1 MSHFAQGQLHPNSF
15 HLKPLAY
22 VACTLTKCR
31 VMGIQKHVF
40 KLSLLTSSLLAS
52 QLVVAADSTELKDVV
67 ISATKTEV
75 EVSEAPAAV
84 RLISQDDIE
93 SKNVSSIGD
102 AMTSVPGLSLAAP
115 QLGQMGKGVGAGSFT
130 FRGMD
135 SSRTAVLVD
144 GQSLTDG
151 FSSKVDFRTIMIDD
165 VERIEVVPGAFS
177 SLYGSHAMGG
187 VINVITKESD
197 EPETTLTV
205 RKGFGDASGEDI
217 DFYHREKMDNG
228 IGVVFGIGQ
237 KNRDGYENEFVVKT
251 PSSTTAGIVPVTGAI
266 PTQRTSGS
274 DAFIVGDKGQTEWT
288 QNNATLKLDYDID
301 RNSQLYGGI
310 SYSAFE
316 TEQQNYNNYLRDEN
330 GDPILGSGLS
340 IDGSNSLSLAESD
353 FVASTPLHQS
363 EVRSFIGYKT
373 LIDGNYDVKLELS
386 KLDRDTWYNSKGYP
400 VTFYDGPGKYNA
412 SPNGSID
419 GLAQVSFELS
429 EKHYV
434 VTGLSARS
442 SYLDREVWTL
452 SNYRNENSKDEL
464 IEGVEG
470 DSQSYAFFI
479 QDEITVSDKL
489 TVYAGGRYDYWSTEG
504 SNYKTDS
511 GAYENDFASRSDSA
525 FSPKLSAV
533 YKLNP
538 DVVLRASAGRSFRT
552 PDNYELYGT
561 LFCCGKYYLS
571 NPELK
576 PETATTYE
584 VGGDWVLNNR
594 VKLGATAYHTTIE
607 DMIFGKVLSA
617 TEVQKDNAG
626 KARVKGLELT
636 TMAQLT
642 DWLDLSLN
650 YSIIDSEMLENDADP
665 STEGNVL
672 ARTPDYT
679 WSAILNARQGDWS
692 GMLQTRYIG
701 KKQSSESNTGEVWGV
716 YGSHGDYQMT
726 DMKVAYQWSK
736 QTKISLAVNNLFDVE
751 AYEYYLLPGRNATLE
766 MKVSF

>member
-1 MSHFAQGQLHPNSF
+1 
-15 HLKPLAY
+15 
-22 VACTLTKCR
+22 
-31 VMGIQKHVF
+31 MGLQKQVF
-40 KLSLLTSSLLAS
+40 KLSLLTSALLAA
-52 QLVVAADSTELKDVV
+52 QLAVAEDSTELKEVV

-75 EVSEAPAAV
+75 EIFEAPAAV
-84 RLISQDDIE
+84 RLISQDEIE
-93 SKNVSSIGD
+93 SKNVASIGD
-102 AMTSVPGLSLAAP
+102 AMTNVPGLSLAAP

-187 VINVITKESD
+187 VINVITKDSD
-197 EPETTLTV
+197 EPETTLTL
-205 RKGFGDASGEDI
+205 RKGFGDGSGEDI
-217 DFYHREKMDNG
+217 DFYHREKLDNG
-228 IGVVFGIGQ
+228 IGIVFGVGQ
-237 KNRDGYENEFVVKT
+237 KNRDGYEDELVVKT
-251 PSSTTAGIVPVTGAI
+251 PSSTTAGTVPVTGGIA
-266 PTQRTSGS
+266 TQTATGS

-288 QNNATLKLDYDID
+288 QNNVTLKLDYDLD
-301 RNSQLYGGI
+301 ANSEVYGGI
-310 SYSAFE
+310 SYSAFD

-330 GDPILGSGLS
+330 GNPILGSGLS
-340 IDGSNSLSLAESD
+340 IDGSNALSLAESD

-386 KLDRDTWYNSKGYP
+386 KLDRDTWYNAKGSP
-400 VTFYDGPGKYNA
+400 ATFYDGTGKYNA
-412 SPNGSID
+412 SPSGSLD
-419 GLAQVSFELS
+419 GLAQVSFAAS
-429 EKHYV
+429 ENHYI
-434 VTGLSARS
+434 VTGLSTRS

-452 SNYRNENSKDEL
+452 ANYRNENSKEEL

-470 DSQSYAFFI
+470 DSISYAFFL
-479 QDEITVSDKL
+479 QDEISVSDNL
-489 TVYAGGRYDYWSTEG
+489 TLYAGGRYDYWSTQG

-511 GAYENDFASRSDSA
+511 GAYENDFSSRSDSA

-533 YKLNP
+533 YKLTQ
-538 DVVLRASAGRSFRT
+538 DVVLRASAGRSFRA

-561 LFCCGKYYLS
+561 LYCCGKYYLS
-571 NPELK
+571 NPDLK

-584 VGGDWVLNNR
+584 IGGDWLLNER
-594 VKLGATAYHTTIE
+594 VKLGATAYHTTID

-626 KARVKGLELT
+626 KARVQGLELT
-636 TMAQLT
+636 AMNQLT
-642 DWLDLSLN
+642 DWLNLSLN
-650 YSIIDSEMLENDADP
+650 YSLIDSEMLENAASP

-672 ARTPDYT
+672 AVTPERM
-679 WSAILNARQGDWS
+679 WSAVFNAQQGDWS
-692 GMLQTRYIG
+692 GMLQTRFIG
-701 KKQSSESNTGEVWGV
+701 KKQSSESNTGKVWGV
-716 YGSHGDYQMT
+716 YGSYGDYQMT

-736 QTKISLAVNNLFDVE
+736 QTKISLAVNNLFDIE

-766 MKVSF
+766 MKVNF